1 MKCYQQ
7 ADFTRVGNTLQ
18 IVNRFMFTPLSAF
31 ALRLTLS
38 DESGVL
44 QEETMDLPA
53 AGHLEKVTIDIPFD
67 LNTKSEQLLD
77 AYLILKADAM
87 HLPAGHLMAREQ
99 FVLGQYDFSV
109 KKETP
114 QQSVCASGQTP
125 MWSAVIISVWLY
137 LRKPAS

>member
-1 MKCYQQ
+1 
-7 ADFTRVGNTLQ
+7 
-18 IVNRFMFTPLSAF
+18 MFTPLSAF

-44 QEETMDLPA
+44 QEKTMDLPA

-87 HLPAGHLMAREQ
+87 RLPA
-99 FVLGQYDFSV
+99 V
-109 KKETP
+109 T
-114 QQSVCASGQTP
+114 
-125 MWSAVIISVWLY
+125 
-137 LRKPAS
+137 